1 MTVSSFDDGVLG
13 VKPLEMFYKAAS
25 STLVAGRAWT
35 PFYAAG
41 IPGPAVAPSPGVAG
55 AALTSYAGQIQFP
68 AAVGGETIH
77 LAKFHG
83 LAAGQAGSLWLCDRL
98 WHNSG
103 LSVTLTTSQ
112 TVNSATW
119 PARDENESTNGE
131 GILVAVE
138 VSAGMGAGTPTLT
151 LGYTNQ
157 AGTSGKTANTVITPV
172 GASAVVGTMHVF
184 ALAAGDTGVRSI
196 QTYQSSATMT
206 SGTIHL
212 VAFRILEQIDL
223 PASGVPDGVNLL
235 TSGLKRCWDNTVPFL
250 IFMPSTT
257 TSTQLIGTVG
267 FSRR

>member
-1 MTVSSFDDGVLG
+1 MTITSFDDGVLG
-13 VKPLEMFYKAAS
+13 IRPLEFFQKAAS
-25 STLVAGRAWT
+25 GTLVAGRAWT
-35 PFYAAG
+35 PFYTAG

-77 LAKFHG
+77 LAKFQG
-83 LAAGQAGSLWLCDRL
+83 LSSAQAGSLLLCDRL

-119 PARDENESTNGE
+119 PARDENESANGE
-131 GILVAVE
+131 GVLVALE
-138 VSAGMGAGTPTLT
+138 VSAAVGAGTPTLT

-157 AGTSGKTANTVITPV
+157 AGTAGKTANTIISPI
-172 GASAVVGTMHVF
+172 GASALVGTMHIF

-235 TSGLKRCWDNTVPFL
+235 TGGLKRCWNNTVPFL

>member
-1 MTVSSFDDGVLG
+1 MTISSFDDAVIGI
-13 VKPLEMFYKAAS
+13 KALEFYAKAAS
-25 STLVAGRAWT
+25 STLVAGRAFS
-35 PFYAAG
+35 PFYTAG

-55 AALTSYAGQIQFP
+55 AALTSYAGQIPFP

-83 LAAGQAGSLWLCDRL
+83 FASGQGGSLLLCDRL

-103 LSVTLTTSQ
+103 LSLTLTTSQ

-131 GILVAVE
+131 GVFVGVE
-138 VSAGMGAGTPTLT
+138 FSANGGAGTPTLT

-157 AGTSGKTANTVITPV
+157 AGTSGKTSNNIITTS
-172 GASAVVGTMHVF
+172 ASPLAGSFYTF
-184 ALAAGDTGVRSI
+184 GLAAGDTGIRSI
-196 QTYQSSATMT
+196 QTYQQSATWT

-223 PASGVPDGVNLL
+223 PASGAGDGVNLL

-250 IFMPSTT
+250 LFIPGAT
-257 TSTQLIGTVG
+257 TSTLLTATVG
-267 FSRR
+267 FSRK